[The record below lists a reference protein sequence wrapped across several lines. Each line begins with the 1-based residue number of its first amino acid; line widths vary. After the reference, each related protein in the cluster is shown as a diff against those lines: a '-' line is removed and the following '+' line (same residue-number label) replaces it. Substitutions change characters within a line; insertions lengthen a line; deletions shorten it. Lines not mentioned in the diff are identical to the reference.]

1 MTAIIQQ
8 IKERFSQSLVK
19 SFGEN
24 FADTDPLI
32 VAASNPRF
40 GDYQCNISLSL
51 AKELKQKP
59 REVAATLLKNL
70 EIDDLCQPPKL
81 PDLVLSILPLNPVI

>member
-24 FADTDPLI
+24 FAATDPLI
-32 VAASNPRF
+32 VAASNPVLAIINVIF
-40 GDYQCNISLSL
+40 PSL
-51 AKELKQKP
+51 
-59 REVAATLLKNL
+59 
-70 EIDDLCQPPKL
+70 
-81 PDLVLSILPLNPVI
+81 